1 MATDPD
7 ALLAEHTVAAA
18 VDALATRNAHHFETM
33 DAEERTQAET
43 HWRELALDVLTAA
56 RATLDAGPPADGA
69 PAATDEH
76 PGRAVIVLEDAGDED
91 VAVHASFHPELEELN
106 PGELQGTRAQ
116 IAAMTMLQQLMDGGE
131 DGEWEEAG

>member
-18 VDALATRNAHHFETM
+18 VDALATRNAHHFESM
-33 DAEERTQAET
+33 DEEERTQAAA

-56 RATLDAGPPADGA
+56 RATIANGGPAEGEAPPAADGQ
-69 PAATDEH
+69 
-76 PGRAVIVLEDAGDED
+76 PGRAVIVLEDAGEED
-91 VAVHASFHPELEELN
+91 VAVHATFHPELEEIN

-116 IAAMTMLQQLMDGGE
+116 IAAMSLLQDLMEGDEGGE
-131 DGEWEEAG
+131 LEVT